1 MTPEPETPTFP
12 SRANVLQATPRS
24 EIAGSGRENTE
35 AGWGSCEVPR
45 CGGARPLPGGT
56 DLFGKDR
63 QRVFTPESLVLQ
75 QAGEKVVDV
84 RLEPPFNS
92 RML

>member
-12 SRANVLQATPRS
+12 SRANVLQATPLS
-24 EIAGSGRENTE
+24 EIAGSGRENAE

-45 CGGARPLPGGT
+45 RGGSRPLPAGM
-56 DLFGKDR
+56 DLFGKES

-75 QAGEKVVDV
+75 QASEKVVDV
-84 RLEPPFNS
+84 RLEPSFNS
-92 RML
+92 RVL